1 MKTWLSQ
8 EREKLSKWNI
18 KHFSLFRKCFLSNA
32 KQTSKNAAGT
42 IFSPEVALYLH
53 KSPMWP
59 CPFWKCYINCKNVC
73 RTVSLSLAA
82 SLEPLAHCWKV
93 GSLSL
98 FYRYYFGRFSSKL
111 AQVVPLPYSRGSS
124 TLYSDGLHYFSVNI
138 PRCYKDVYKNSFFRD
153 TARLWNSLSIK
164 CFLLTYDP
172 NGYKSRIDRHLFI
185 CRFVLNRFL
194 ACVL

>member
-1 MKTWLSQ
+1 MTLSFL
-8 EREKLSKWNI
+8 EMLYKLQ
-18 KHFSLFRKCFLSNA
+18 
-32 KQTSKNAAGT
+32 KQ
-42 IFSPEVALYLH
+42 I
-53 KSPMWP
+53 
-59 CPFWKCYINCKNVC
+59 C

-194 ACVL
+194 ACIFNLFVLFNLLTPCLVLTVQSCME